1 MVRPVTTPEPGS
13 EPGPPPAPPASASA
27 GPPPVLTRDGRDA
40 SRVPAD
46 WAELIDPGEWRLNEE
61 GLPARSAA
69 RVIALRRRPV
79 PAILL
84 VIGHDFS
91 AADRSWG
98 FTPGGGIMAGESPP
112 EGAARELA
120 EETGITVDAASLIG
134 PVVDR
139 SSRFSFNLVTC
150 RQDELF
156 YLLHLDGD
164 GAGGADDGLDRSGW
178 TELERELLDSLR
190 WWPLDELD
198 AAVAAGM
205 TVYPGVLPVLAR
217 ELLSGWDGTV
227 RVLREED

>member
-1 MVRPVTTPEPGS
+1 MRPVTTPEPAPGS
-13 EPGPPPAPPASASA
+13 PPTSSAPAAPGLV
-27 GPPPVLTRDGRDA
+27 PPVLTRDGRDA

-46 WAELIDPGEWRLNEE
+46 WAELIDPDEWRLNDE
-61 GLPARSAA
+61 GLPARRAA

-84 VIGHDFS
+84 VVGHDFS

-98 FTPGGGIMAGESPP
+98 FTPGGGLLAGESPP

-134 PVVDR
+134 PVIDR
-139 SSRFSFNLVTC
+139 SSRFRFNLVTC

-156 YLLHLDGD
+156 YLLHLDGVA
-164 GAGGADDGLDRSGW
+164 GAGDDLDRSGW
-178 TELERELLDSLR
+178 TELERQVLDSLR

-198 AAVAAGM
+198 AAAAAGM
-205 TVYPGVLPVLAR
+205 TVYPAVLPALAR
-217 ELLSGWDGTV
+217 ELLSGWDGVV
-227 RVLREED
+227 RVLCEED

>member
-1 MVRPVTTPEPGS
+1 MRPVTTPEPAPGS
-13 EPGPPPAPPASASA
+13 PPTSSAPAAPGLV
-27 GPPPVLTRDGRDA
+27 PPVLTRDGRDA

-46 WAELIDPGEWRLNEE
+46 WAELIDPDEWRLNEE
-61 GLPARSAA
+61 GLPARRAA

-84 VIGHDFS
+84 VVGHDFS

-98 FTPGGGIMAGESPP
+98 FTTGGGLLAGESPP

-134 PVVDR
+134 PVIDR
-139 SSRFSFNLVTC
+139 SSRFRFNLVTC

-156 YLLHLDGD
+156 YLLHLDGVA
-164 GAGGADDGLDRSGW
+164 GAGDDLDRSGW
-178 TELERELLDSLR
+178 TELERQVLDSLR

-198 AAVAAGM
+198 AAAAAGM
-205 TVYPGVLPVLAR
+205 TVYPAVLPALAR
-217 ELLSGWDGTV
+217 ELLSGWDGVV
-227 RVLREED
+227 RVLCEED

>member
-1 MVRPVTTPEPGS
+1 MRPVTTPEPAPGS
-13 EPGPPPAPPASASA
+13 PPTSSAPAAPGLV
-27 GPPPVLTRDGRDA
+27 PPVLTRDGRDA

-46 WAELIDPGEWRLNEE
+46 WAELLDPDEWRLNEE
-61 GLPARSAA
+61 GLPARRAA

-84 VIGHDFS
+84 VVGHDFS

-98 FTPGGGIMAGESPP
+98 FTPGGGLLAGESPP

-134 PVVDR
+134 PVIDR
-139 SSRFSFNLVTC
+139 SSRFRFNLVTC

-156 YLLHLDGD
+156 YLLHLDGVA
-164 GAGGADDGLDRSGW
+164 GAGDDLDRSGW
-178 TELERELLDSLR
+178 TELERQVLDSLR

-198 AAVAAGM
+198 AAAAAGM
-205 TVYPGVLPVLAR
+205 TVYPAVLPALAR
-217 ELLSGWDGTV
+217 ELLSGWDGVV
-227 RVLREED
+227 RVLCEED

>member
-1 MVRPVTTPEPGS
+1 MRPVTTPEPAPGS
-13 EPGPPPAPPASASA
+13 PPTSSAPAAPGPV
-27 GPPPVLTRDGRDA
+27 PPVLTRDGRDA

-205 TVYPGVLPVLAR
+205 TVYPAALPALAR
-217 ELLSGWDGTV
+217 ELLSGWDGGV

>member
-1 MVRPVTTPEPGS
+1 MRPVTTPEPAPGS
-13 EPGPPPAPPASASA
+13 PPTSSAPAAPGPV
-27 GPPPVLTRDGRDA
+27 PPVLTRDGRDA

-46 WAELIDPGEWRLNEE
+46 WAELIDPDEWRLNEE
-61 GLPARSAA
+61 GLPARRAA

-84 VIGHDFS
+84 VVGHDFS

-98 FTPGGGIMAGESPP
+98 FTPGGGLLAGESPP

-134 PVVDR
+134 PVIDR
-139 SSRFSFNLVTC
+139 SSRFRFNLVTC

-156 YLLHLDGD
+156 YLLHLDGVA
-164 GAGGADDGLDRSGW
+164 GAGDDLNRSGW
-178 TELERELLDSLR
+178 TELERQVLDSLR

-198 AAVAAGM
+198 AAAAAGM
-205 TVYPGVLPVLAR
+205 TVYPAVLPALAR
-217 ELLSGWDGTV
+217 ELLSGWDGVV
-227 RVLREED
+227 RVLCEED

>member
-1 MVRPVTTPEPGS
+1 MVRPVTTPEPAPGS
-13 EPGPPPAPPASASA
+13 PPTSSAPAAPGPV
-27 GPPPVLTRDGRDA
+27 PPVLTRDGRDA

-46 WAELIDPGEWRLNEE
+46 WAELIDPDEWRLNEE
-61 GLPARSAA
+61 GLPARRAA

-84 VIGHDFS
+84 VVGHDFS

-98 FTPGGGIMAGESPP
+98 FTPGGGLLAGESPP

-134 PVVDR
+134 PVIDR
-139 SSRFSFNLVTC
+139 SSRFRFNLVTC

-156 YLLHLDGD
+156 YLLHLDGVA
-164 GAGGADDGLDRSGW
+164 GAGDDLDRSGW
-178 TELERELLDSLR
+178 TELERQVLDSLR

-198 AAVAAGM
+198 AAAAAGM
-205 TVYPGVLPVLAR
+205 TVYPAVLPALAR
-217 ELLSGWDGTV
+217 ELLSGWDGVV
-227 RVLREED
+227 RVLCEED